1 MAEITGCIPNEELEK
16 YGTDIESAAWEA
28 EYAARKIREI
38 STKMTG
44 LSLPEAELYLE
55 KLWDERDC
63 FLRELRKRVED
74 IDYITHHLP

>member
-1 MAEITGCIPNEELEK
+1 MAEITGCIPKEELEK

-38 STKMTG
+38 SAKMIKLT
-44 LSLPEAELYLE
+44 LPEAELYLE

-63 FLRELRKRVED
+63 FLRELQKRVGD
-74 IDYITHHLP
+74 IDYITHHIP